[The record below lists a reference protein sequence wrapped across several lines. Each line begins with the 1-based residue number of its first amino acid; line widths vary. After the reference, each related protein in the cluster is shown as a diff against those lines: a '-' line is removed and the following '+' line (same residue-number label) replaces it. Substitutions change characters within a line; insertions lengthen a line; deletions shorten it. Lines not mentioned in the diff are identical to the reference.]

1 MLKNQILTVPKIVAL
16 LKKSHS
22 QEFLY
27 MKVKGIYE
35 FEVCD
40 ENDKGKDFITVSRN
54 GMVIDG
60 EIISLEKMVHEFE
73 MY

>member
-1 MLKNQILTVPKIVAL
+1 MAL

-22 QEFLY
+22 EEFLY
-27 MKVKGIYE
+27 MKVRGIYE

-40 ENDKGKDFITVSRN
+40 QNDKGKDFVTISRN

-60 EIISLEKMVHEFE
+60 EIIPLEKMVHEF
-73 MY
+73 